1 MVYSAQL
8 ILCFFL
14 DCVFGDPRWYPHPVR
29 GIGWIC
35 SKSEE
40 YSRKFFA
47 NEYTAGLITVITVV
61 SSTVAI
67 VALLLLMAGTVS
79 VYLEQLFAIVFIY
92 MALSTKDLLVHS
104 NQVYSALLST
114 EPIKNG
120 RIEVAKIVGRDTSEL
135 TEEGVCRACIETVA
149 ENMVDGATSPLFFAV
164 LASFFAPFVSLSPI
178 GCSAVG
184 IFAYKA
190 VNTMDSMIGYKNEQY
205 LLFGRIAAKLDD
217 VLNYIPAR
225 MSGICLIASAYMLRL
240 NWRNAAKVYL
250 RDHNNHS
257 SPNAAH
263 SEAAAAGALNI
274 QLGGPSQYFG
284 KTVVKPYIGDAEV
297 EVEPQHIK
305 TVNRLV
311 VVGIICF
318 TVIVL
323 LFRYLFYSV
332 AT

>member
-1 MVYSAQL
+1 MDYSFQL
-8 ILCFFL
+8 ILCFIL
-14 DCVFGDPRWYPHPVR
+14 DCIFGDPRWYPHPVR

-35 SKSEE
+35 NKSEK
-40 YSRKFFA
+40 YYRKIIP
-47 NEYTAGLITVITVV
+47 NEYTAGLFTVITVLG
-61 SSTVAI
+61 STVT
-67 VALLLLMAGTVS
+67 VVVLLLLMASTFS

-104 NQVYSALLST
+104 NQVYSALLSS

-120 RIEVAKIVGRDTSEL
+120 RIQIAKIVGRDTSEL
-135 TEEGVCRACIETVA
+135 TEKGICKACIETVA

-164 LASFFAPFVSLSPI
+164 LASLLSPLTTLSPV

-217 VLNYIPAR
+217 VLNFLPAR
-225 MSGICLIASAYMLRL
+225 MSGICLVVSAYVLRL
-240 NWRNAAKVYL
+240 NWRNALKVYF
-250 RDHNNHS
+250 RDNANHT

-263 SEAAAAGALNI
+263 SEAAVAGALDV

-284 KTVVKPYIGDAEV
+284 KTVVKPYIGDAEI
-297 EVEPQHIK
+297 EVTPQHIK
-305 TVNRLV
+305 TTNQLV
-311 VVGIICF
+311 VVGILFF
-318 TVIVL
+318 TGFVL
-323 LFRYLFYSV
+323 FLRYLLYV
-332 AT
+332 VVT